1 MNGITNYI
9 LLITLLIYSSR
20 APAQNVKQEN
30 DSVKMNKPF
39 NMDIR
44 TNIIYDA
51 LLIPNVGVEFDLGKR
66 WTVAANAMPCMAGGT
81 TTAAIATGEP
91 TVVMLPCANGWERQ
105 PEGKPSRGIMSV
117 CTARFSPTISKPVEG
132 ATWAASPVVRSGTR

>member
-1 MNGITNYI
+1 MMNGITHYI
-9 LLITLLIYSSR
+9 LLITFLIYGGR
-20 APAQNVKQEN
+20 APAQNVKHEN

-66 WTVAANAMPCMAGGT
+66 WTVAANACMAGGT
-81 TTAAIATGEP
+81 TTAAIGTGEP
-91 TVVMLPCANGWERQ
+91 TAVILPCANGWERQ
-105 PEGKPSRGIMSV
+105 PEGKPSRGIMSG
-117 CTARFSPTISKPVEG
+117 CTARSSPTISKPVEG
-132 ATWAASPVVRSGTR
+132 ATWAASPVARSGTR